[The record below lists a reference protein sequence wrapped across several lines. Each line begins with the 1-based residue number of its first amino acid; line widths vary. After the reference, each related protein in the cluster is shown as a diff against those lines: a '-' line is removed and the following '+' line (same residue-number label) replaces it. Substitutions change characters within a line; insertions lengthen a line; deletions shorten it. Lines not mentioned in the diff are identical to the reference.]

1 MKLES
6 LVEAVNNLTQQ
17 RHDNILDAIR
27 NAGDVDEAKEEALEL
42 STYIKGSDKENFIK
56 SVEAAGEQADV
67 LGVTDEAIKKITSN
81 SSVTEAVARTSD
93 DLKHARGRR
102 EEGKSIEPE
111 RLDVFLDY
119 IKNSGDVEEAKE
131 HARRMSKWF
140 TKGGADKFMKAIDN
154 AKDMVEVLTIAYN
167 TALKGEGLG
176 VINKGRTGRTSKTA
190 RGDD

>member
-17 RHDNILDAIR
+17 RYDDILDAIR
-27 NAGDVDEAKEEALEL
+27 NSGDVDEAKEEALKL
-42 STYIKGSDKENFIK
+42 SKYIKGSDQEDFIK
-56 SVEAAGEQADV
+56 SVEAAGKQVDV
-67 LGVTDEAIKKITSN
+67 LGVTDEAIKKIASK
-81 SSVTEAVARTSD
+81 SSVTEAVARTND

-140 TKGGADKFMKAIDN
+140 TKGGTEKFLKAIDN
-154 AKDMVEVLTIAYN
+154 AKDMVGVLTVAYN

-176 VINKGRTGRTSKTA
+176 VINKGRTGRTSKAA